1 MRRIVTGVNGAGK
14 SYVVSNEAIP
24 EGGFTTLWEVDTK
37 LIGGWI
43 EAIDPK
49 AAAASIEPP
58 AGSSRWVIA
67 SIPPEAESRPRAQ
80 PVPGM
85 DERGFHTT
93 RTVDYDLVLEGPLIL
108 ELDQGSVELQ
118 TGDVVVQQA
127 TRHAWRNPGQRPA
140 RLLAVLTTLPA

>member
-14 SYVVSNEAIP
+14 SYVVSNEVIP
-24 EGGFTTLWEVDTK
+24 DGGFTTLWQVDVE
-37 LIGGWI
+37 LVRRWI
-43 EAIDPK
+43 AGVDAEK
-49 AAAASIEPP
+49 AAKSIEPP
-58 AGSSRWVIA
+58 PGSSRWVIA
-67 SIPPEAESRPRAQ
+67 SMPPEAESRPRAQ
-80 PVPGM
+80 PIPGL

-127 TRHAWRNPGQRPA
+127 TRHAWRNPGQKPA
-140 RLLAVLTTLPA
+140 KLLAVLTTLPG